1 MISNLEV
8 EGNEFTAHKDL
19 GSGTTAI
26 VKGEFPA
33 VFSCDKN
40 LNKPRNPNLKAKM
53 AAKKKPI
60 DYVSLADL
68 GISVEDVASAGV
80 AEVNWTLP
88 PKRGE
93 CKFIDAGNL
102 DAAVT
107 ELLSLLKN
115 EAKVL

>member
-1 MISNLEV
+1 
-8 EGNEFTAHKDL
+8 
-19 GSGTTAI
+19 
-26 VKGEFPA
+26 
-33 VFSCDKN
+33 
-40 LNKPRNPNLKAKM
+40 M

-60 DYVSLADL
+60 EYLSLGDLDLSADDVST
-68 GISVEDVASAGV
+68 SGV
-80 AEVNWTLP
+80 SEVNWTLP

-102 DAAVT
+102 DSAVT